1 MAAKRTLLQ
10 WLVISTDH
18 PASTLANLFPEKQLL
33 AVKIRIGNTRLPALC
48 AGEAPNLKPYLLS
61 KWQYCS
67 R

>member
-18 PASTLANLFPEKQLL
+18 PASTFANLFPEKQLL

-48 AGEAPNLKPYLLS
+48 AGEAPNLKP
-61 KWQYCS
+61 
-67 R
+67 